1 MQRTYLI
8 LDATEIDK
16 IDFSQ
21 VVETSRETLRFN
33 LNFSKTIISWKET
46 IPSFI
51 SEITTAEGPYLLDE
65 IKQILLGD
73 EWLSKQNYI

>member
-21 VVETSRETLRFN
+21 VIETSKETLRFN

-51 SEITTAEGPYLLDE
+51 SEITTGEGPYLLDE